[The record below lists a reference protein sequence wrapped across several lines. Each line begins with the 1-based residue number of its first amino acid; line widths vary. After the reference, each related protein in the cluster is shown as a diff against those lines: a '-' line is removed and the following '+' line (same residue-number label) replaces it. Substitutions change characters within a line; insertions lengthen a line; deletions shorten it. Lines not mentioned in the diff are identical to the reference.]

1 MKIGTGSILLLAFLL
16 VGCGPDE
23 PEWVRDQYERCFKM
37 GGTGT
42 YNRVTFLFECWKR
55 TEPPSRSRKLYELKY
70 R

>member
-1 MKIGTGSILLLAFLL
+1 MKIGTSLLLAFLL
-16 VGCGPDE
+16 VGCGE
-23 PEWVRDQYERCFKM
+23 PEWVRNQYERCYAK

-55 TEPPSRSRKLYELKY
+55 TEPPSHSKKLYELKY